1 MAFPSPAQDYKG
13 KTLSID
19 EYLVHRPDSSFFFE
33 VTNDA
38 MLGDHICSKHK
49 VVVDKAMIPM
59 SGSIVVVSWN
69 GEFYIRR
76 LRLEN
81 GHTVLYSSNYLY
93 PPLHVHEEDQFQIF
107 GVVVGSFRR
116 HL

>member
-19 EYLVHRPDSSFFFE
+19 EYLIHRPDSSFFFE
-33 VTNDA
+33 VINDA
-38 MLGDHICSKHK
+38 MIGDQISSKHK

-59 SGSIVVVSWN
+59 SGSIIVASLN

-76 LRLEN
+76 IRHEK
-81 GHTVLYSSNYLY
+81 GMPVLFSSNYQF
-93 PPLHVHEEDQFQIF
+93 PPIRVHEDDQFQIF